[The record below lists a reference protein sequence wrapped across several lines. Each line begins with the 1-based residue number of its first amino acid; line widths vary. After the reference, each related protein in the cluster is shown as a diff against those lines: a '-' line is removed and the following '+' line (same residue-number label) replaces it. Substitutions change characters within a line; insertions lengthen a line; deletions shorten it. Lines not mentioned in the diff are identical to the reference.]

1 MNEGEVEEKWEGKH
15 KGVLEYVERML
26 KNEGS
31 ELRKIE
37 IDMFTRHVMQWKK
50 SVSSLFFGEGG
61 GENNSLFTPNNTAD

>member
-1 MNEGEVEEKWEGKH
+1 MDEGEEGKY

-37 IDMFTRHVMQWKK
+37 IDMFTRHVM
-50 SVSSLFFGEGG
+50 
-61 GENNSLFTPNNTAD
+61 